1 MATNTM
7 LQTLNAAAV
16 GGLESA
22 SNRRQ
27 VETFIAADAIAIG
40 DVVMFDVSQTGPDRV
55 LFVKKGTQV
64 ATGNGLCIGVAI
76 EAAAAGEDVR
86 VVVAGYVDVSSHG
99 TVTSANML
107 TACQTSDGTVDGRV
121 AADISPAF
129 GITLEARTGAGLV
142 KALIYKQF

>member
-7 LQTLNAAAV
+7 LQTLNKAAV

-27 VETFIAADAIAIG
+27 VETFIAAGVIAIG
-40 DVVMFDVSQTGPDRV
+40 DVVMFDVGQAGPDRV
-55 LFVKKGTQV
+55 LFVKKGDV
-64 ATGNGLCIGVAI
+64 IGTGNGLCVGVAI
-76 EAAAAGEDVR
+76 TAAAVGESVN
-86 VVVAGYVDVSSHG
+86 VVIAGYVDVSTHG
-99 TVTSANML
+99 TVASANML
-107 TACQTSDGTVDGRV
+107 TACQTSAGTVDGRV

-142 KALIYKQF
+142 KALVYKQY